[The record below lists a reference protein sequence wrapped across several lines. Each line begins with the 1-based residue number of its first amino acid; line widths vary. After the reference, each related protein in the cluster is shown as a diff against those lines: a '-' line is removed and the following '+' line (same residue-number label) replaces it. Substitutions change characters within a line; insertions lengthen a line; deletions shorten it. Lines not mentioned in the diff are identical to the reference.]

1 MFLFSSYFFTNF
13 SLLVLIKFIVKKSN
27 SIKREVQ
34 ISMFS
39 IPDIRAGN
47 LACCTR
53 DLLCNNIEIIRVGL
67 FTKPLYLN
75 NAKQFDKRWNFKHC
89 LGPMEG
95 KYIAIQKRGGSS
107 HYPIQEYLF
116 DLVINC
122 C

>member
-1 MFLFSSYFFTNF
+1 
-13 SLLVLIKFIVKKSN
+13 
-27 SIKREVQ
+27 
-34 ISMFS
+34 MFS
-39 IPDIRAGN
+39 IPDIRAEN

-67 FTKPLYLN
+67 FTKLLNLN

-95 KYIAIQKRGGSS
+95 KYTANQKRGSS
-107 HYPIQEYLF
+107 SYYLIQECLF
-116 DLVINC
+116 DLATNC